1 MLFVRS
7 ISQYESQQLYQL
19 VRKSPNVI
27 TIKRVEI
34 IIASSKGMAVTEIAR
49 LYHCSQEH
57 IRQVIRKFNKEG
69 LKALYPKRGGGRLKQ
84 ISPEQEAYI
93 LEMALTPPKVLGL
106 PFTQWSLSK
115 LRSELIKRKIV
126 KDISREAIRKNDYT
140 F

>member
-19 VRKSPNVI
+19 VRKSRNVI
-27 TIKRVEI
+27 IVKRAE
-34 IIASSKGMAVTEIAR
+34 IIASSQGRTVPEIAR

-57 IRQVIRKFNKEG
+57 VRQVIRKFNKEG
-69 LKALYPKRGGGRLKQ
+69 LKALYPKRGGGRPKQ

-93 LEMALTPPKVLGL
+93 VELALTP
-106 PFTQWSLSK
+106 
-115 LRSELIKRKIV
+115 LR
-126 KDISREAIRKNDYT
+126 